1 MIVNMYVDHL
11 MSPSPASAEEVW
23 NATRV
28 HSKLFS
34 DAAQRIGLTP
44 SEYKEFRNNLLAGK
58 AIYLTLPRRV
68 DAMSGA
74 RGGSVYAVK
83 NAVMTKPIMGW
94 RVALADGNVVYVPQ
108 ICGNISLLRHAAIAQ
123 APLRLASSPSRPGH
137 QVTLNKH
144 KPARY
149 VKADTIEPETPVVM
163 TPDAPA
169 APATVAQAI
178 PSAEES
184 KGASPFAFLLPA
196 ALGGLL
202 AGTVHGA
209 PSTSTPVC
217 SLGSNSDFACKK

>member
-94 RVALADGNVVYVPQ
+94 RVALADGQ
-108 ICGNISLLRHAAIAQ
+108 RRLRSADLREHLAAAS
-123 APLRLASSPSRPGH
+123 RRNRASSPAPC
-137 QVTLNKH
+137 L
-144 KPARY
+144 
-149 VKADTIEPETPVVM
+149 EP
-163 TPDAPA
+163 
-169 APATVAQAI
+169 
-178 PSAEES
+178 
-184 KGASPFAFLLPA
+184 
-196 ALGGLL
+196 
-202 AGTVHGA
+202 
-209 PSTSTPVC
+209 
-217 SLGSNSDFACKK
+217 